1 MYMKNKCEII
11 TLISS
16 RNRLLFIALLSY
28 CQGIKRQEPKTG
40 TDLYKNVWRYQK
52 WIG

>member
-1 MYMKNKCEII
+1 MKNKCEII

-16 RNRLLFIALLSY
+16 CNRLLFIALLSY
-28 CQGIKRQEPKTG
+28 CQGIKRQDLRTG
-40 TDLYKNVWRYQK
+40 TDQYKKVTGKEINK